1 MTERPTLTEPVECS
15 KFWANRR
22 GEAVIISLREF
33 KSVLIVDVRKH
44 FSASDG
50 TLRPMRQGIA
60 LSIRKLPELAAALAK
75 AERKAVE
82 LGLLADEERGDG

>member
-1 MTERPTLTEPVECS
+1 MTAHLPEPIEVA
-15 KFWANRR
+15 KFFANRR

-44 FSASDG
+44 FSAPDG

-60 LSIRKLPELAAALAK
+60 LSIRRLPQLSVAIGKAL
-75 AERKAVE
+75 ERAHE
-82 LGLLADEERGDG
+82 LGLLDEATDE